1 MAQPSV
7 EKMEPVLKV
16 VLSPHAIAALEEV
29 KFASDNRS
37 VRLSKKRFKPAKI
50 VVGEGKWPTIRVP
63 IVRVAAN
70 NLIQA
75 RFDSASQKALRM
87 APE

>member
-1 MAQPSV
+1 M
-7 EKMEPVLKV
+7 
-16 VLSPHAIAALEEV
+16 
-29 KFASDNRS
+29 FDNKWGRS
-37 VRLSKKRFKPAKI
+37 FKKRFRPAKI

-70 NLIQA
+70 NLNQA
-75 RFDSASQKALRM
+75 RFDSASQKAQRM